1 MNRESTRVKVTS
13 GLANVNFSVRSIS
26 RQGPYLVVRD
36 EDGAGMPTVVYV
48 SAQDIV
54 AALKALLASPAALL
68 LVLTAPFRR
77 KAPGASVPGSNT
89 WHDDLNNP
97 WL

>member
-1 MNRESTRVKVTS
+1 MSTERTRVKVTS
-13 GLANVNFSVRSIS
+13 GLANVEFKVHSIS
-26 RQGPYLVVRD
+26 RHGAYLVVRD
-36 EDGAGMPTVVYV
+36 EDGAGIPTVVYV

-77 KAPGASVPGSNT
+77 KSRDASVAARNT
-89 WHDDLNNP
+89 WRDDLNNP
-97 WL
+97 WR

>member
-1 MNRESTRVKVTS
+1 MNTESTRVKVTS
-13 GLANVNFSVRSIS
+13 GLANVEFNVRSIS
-26 RQGPYLVVRD
+26 RRGSYLVVRD
-36 EDGAGMPTVVYV
+36 GDGAGMATVVYV

-77 KAPGASVPGSNT
+77 KDLGPSVAGSNI